1 MSEKIKELAAKL
13 PRQTKIKYRI
23 LRLAILSVVVCIS
36 ALMIVM
42 TTSIISA
49 YNTSYTNQTQSLAE
63 AYGEVITNTIRSLT
77 LEIESAANDST
88 AFDSTIPLVTR
99 QKNLSKLAETAL
111 FKDYSVDM
119 RTEPLTTT
127 PTSLTENISRRH
139 STDRSQ
145 FPHRL

>member
-1 MSEKIKELAAKL
+1 MSTKIKEAAAKL
-13 PRQTKIKYRI
+13 PHRTKIKYRI

-42 TTSIISA
+42 TTSIITA
-49 YNTSYTNQTQSLAE
+49 YNTSYTNQTKSMAE
-63 AYGEVITNTIRSLT
+63 AYGEVISNTIRSLT

-99 QKNLSKLAETAL
+99 QKNLTSLLKQLSSKTTPLH
-111 FKDYSVDM
+111 M

>member
-77 LEIESAANDST
+77 LEIESAPTTAPLST
-88 AFDSTIPLVTR
+88 RRFRSLPGRRIFPSLLKRLSSRTTPLH
-99 QKNLSKLAETAL
+99 
-111 FKDYSVDM
+111 M

>member
-1 MSEKIKELAAKL
+1 MSEKIKKLAAKL

-111 FKDYSVDM
+111 FKYYSVA
-119 RTEPLTTT
+119 
-127 PTSLTENISRRH
+127 
-139 STDRSQ
+139 
-145 FPHRL
+145 

>member
-63 AYGEVITNTIRSLT
+63 AYGEVITNTIK
-77 LEIESAANDST
+77 I
-88 AFDSTIPLVTR
+88 
-99 QKNLSKLAETAL
+99 
-111 FKDYSVDM
+111 
-119 RTEPLTTT
+119 
-127 PTSLTENISRRH
+127 
-139 STDRSQ
+139 TD
-145 FPHRL
+145 P